1 MENRD
6 ISELRL
12 DPRRDDARSRRP
24 IPAAR
29 RAPKAAGRRVFKP
42 DGNYVCAK
50 EGLMINGEVYSSGD
64 RINPRTLSL
73 ARLRTLFDAG
83 FIEPAE

>member
-1 MENRD
+1 MENSD
-6 ISELRL
+6 ILELRS
-12 DPRRDDARSRRP
+12 DTRRDDARSRRP

-29 RAPKAAGRRVFKP
+29 RPPRVAGRRIFKP

-64 RINPRTLSL
+64 RVNPRTLSL

-83 FIEPAE
+83 FIELAE

>member
-1 MENRD
+1 MENSD
-6 ISELRL
+6 ILEIRL
-12 DPRRDDARSRRP
+12 DTRRDDARSRRP

-29 RAPKAAGRRVFKP
+29 RAPKPAGRRIFRP
-42 DGNYVCAK
+42 DGNYVCAR

-64 RINPRTLSL
+64 RINSRTVSL

-83 FIEPAE
+83 FIELAE